1 MRVIFKRLKVGQ
13 EIREELIKLT
23 KKEKIKGGVL
33 LALVGAARD
42 LRLRNIDPEVGDK
55 TPKVYPEKHEI
66 VATSGTLSQD
76 GVHVH
81 ITAASAKTQELVGG
95 HLRKATVFAT
105 VEVVILE
112 TGTRLRRK
120 FDKETGF
127 KELVVG

>member
-1 MRVIFKRLKVGQ
+1 MRVIFKRLRSGQ

-33 LALVGAARD
+33 LALVGAAKD
-42 LRLRNIDPEVGDK
+42 LHLRNIDPEIGNK

-66 VATSGTLSQD
+66 VAASGTLSQD
-76 GVHVH
+76 GVHIH
-81 ITAASAKTQELVGG
+81 ITAANAKTQKLVGG
-95 HLRKATVFAT
+95 HLRKASVFAT
-105 VEVVILE
+105 VEIVVLE
-112 TGTRLRRK
+112 TGIKLRRE